1 MRYSAGL
8 VVAGFLALGFAA
20 CSTGEEAKL
29 GDVPAAGTEVSGE
42 SAMPEFNEP
51 SAEDEA
57 LMKAAAQSEAE
68 AGVVYAG
75 AASKGG
81 SVTVPFGETL
91 RIELETVPTAGYVW
105 AITLQPDFLELAGER
120 TRPTNPAFQNQPGV
134 TGGNHYMSFDL
145 KAVSPGTGVIRMQE
159 VRPWETDEEPMD
171 TYELTVRVSAEE

>member
-1 MRYSAGL
+1 MWYSSGL
-8 VVAGFLALGFAA
+8 VVAAVLGLGLVA

-29 GDVPAAGTEVSGE
+29 GDAPAEGTAVSGE

-57 LMKAAAQSEAE
+57 LIKAAAQSEAE
-68 AGVVYAG
+68 TGVVYAG
-75 AASKGG
+75 AASGGG
-81 SVTVPFGETL
+81 SVTVPIGEIL

-105 AITLQPDFLELAGER
+105 AITQQPDFLELEGES

-145 KAVSPGTGVIRMQE
+145 KALAAGTGVIRLKE
-159 VRPWETDEEPMD
+159 GRPWETDEEPMAK
-171 TYELTVRVSAEE
+171 YELTVTVSVED